1 MSCTIITTKPND
13 VVANIHDR
21 MPVILRQEDEEI
33 WQDRDKFDFDL
44 LLS

>member
-21 MPVILRQEDEEI
+21 MP
-33 WQDRDKFDFDL
+33 RDFAAAG
-44 LLS
+44 